1 MSDISQLNI
10 SRLNISHQSAQHQ
23 SAQHQSDYTDSVLG
37 CIFQKNLRQSRQYYQ
52 SRGMIFEE
60 QNLYKIINLPNLF

>member
-10 SRLNISHQSAQHQ
+10 SRLNISHQ

>member
-23 SAQHQSDYTDSVLG
+23 SDYTDSVLD
-37 CIFQKNLRQSRQYYQ
+37 CIFQKNLRQSRQYYH

-60 QNLYKIINLPNLF
+60 QNLYKTINLPNLF

>member
-10 SRLNISHQSAQHQ
+10 SRLNISHQ

-60 QNLYKIINLPNLF
+60 QNLYKTINLPNLF